1 MNAKQ
6 ISAIRHATNLLSKFY
21 TTARLSFT
29 TEQLDDGSV
38 IFAASNVDTDLRWF
52 ETSYDF
58 FAIVGPRGG
67 IRKYAGNMSL

>member
-6 ISAIRHATNLLSKFY
+6 ISAIRRATNLLSKFY

-29 TEQLDDGSV
+29 TEQLENGSV
-38 IFAASNVDTDLRWF
+38 ILAASNTDTDLRWF
-52 ETSYDF
+52 ETSYTF

-67 IRKYAGNMSL
+67 VRKYAGNMTI